1 MKRIIFIVEDKE
13 SAQYRYRCHNV
24 MAALSSEKEWSTKCY
39 LTSEVISKD
48 IDIQAGDI
56 VLIERQTAKNNDM
69 LNFIKYAYE
78 NRAKVLF
85 DLDDLIF
92 DYRDIPVLMKAT
104 NSKNIAYWLGYFWG
118 IRRIAKKVDG
128 FIVTNDFLGKKIKR
142 TFGKPYKV
150 VRNSLNDEQIK
161 KGSKIKKKTDDK
173 FVIGYFSGSP
183 THKNDFEMVQPQ
195 LVKFLKKHDDAVM
208 VVVGYMEFNSEAK
221 KMIDAG
227 RIKVVELVDYLKL
240 LELMSEADVNIAPLV
255 ISDFT
260 NCKSE
265 LKFFEAAVVET
276 TTIASPTYSFKQ
288 AIIDGKNGFL
298 AKSEQWYDK
307 IEYLYLHTAENKK
320 IAKAARDYAIKNYS
334 GKVFLKEVEEAYGS
348 FAK

>member
-1 MKRIIFIVEDKE
+1 MKRIIFVVEDRE

-24 MAALSSEKEWSTKCY
+24 MAVLSGEKDWSTECC
-39 LTSEVISKD
+39 LTSEVVSKD
-48 IDIQAGDI
+48 VNICAGDI
-56 VLIERQTAKNNDM
+56 VLIERQTAKNNDI
-69 LNFIKYAYE
+69 LNFIRRVHE
-78 NRAKVLF
+78 RRAKVLF

-92 DYRDIPVLMKAT
+92 DYKDMPVLMKAT

-128 FIVTNDFLGKKIKR
+128 FIVTNDFLGKRIKK
-142 TFGKPYKV
+142 TFEKPYKV
-150 VRNSLNDEQIK
+150 VRNSLSDEQIK
-161 KGSKIKKKTDDK
+161 KSSKIKKKESEK
-173 FVIGYFSGSP
+173 FRIGYFSGSP
-183 THKNDFEMVQPQ
+183 THKKDFEMVQSQ
-195 LVKFLKKHDDAVM
+195 LVKFLKKHDDAEM
-208 VVVGYMEFNSEAK
+208 MVVGYMEFNSEAK

-227 RIKVVELVDYLKL
+227 RIKVVKLVDYLKL
-240 LELMSEADVNIAPLV
+240 LELMSEVDVNIAPLV

-276 TTIASPTYSFKQ
+276 ATIASPTYSFKQ
-288 AIIDGKNGFL
+288 AIKDGENGFL
-298 AKSEQWYDK
+298 AKPEQWYDK
-307 IEYLYLHTAENKK
+307 LEYLYLHTDENKK
-320 IAKAARDYAIKNYS
+320 IAKVAKDYAIKNYS